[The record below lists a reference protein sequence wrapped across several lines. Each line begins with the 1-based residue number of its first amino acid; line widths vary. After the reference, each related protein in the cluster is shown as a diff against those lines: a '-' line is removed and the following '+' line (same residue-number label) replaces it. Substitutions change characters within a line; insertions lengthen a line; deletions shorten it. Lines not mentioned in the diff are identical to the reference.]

1 MPGIS
6 VAAVAVVEV
15 EVATS
20 ALTVAL
26 WRGVTPS
33 SSSVL
38 VVVVVGVTLA
48 RRSDS
53 LTTPIF
59 SVLWTERG
67 ERVVM
72 VISMPGRTVVLSS
85 VSTLLEV
92 TIMATLAWLLFCEFT
107 RLTVVVSGWE
117 GRGEGGG
124 GTSVNNGKYYK
135 WQSDS

>member
-1 MPGIS
+1 MGIS
-6 VAAVAVVEV
+6 VAVVV
-15 EVATS
+15 VVVTS

-26 WRGVTPS
+26 WWGVTP

-48 RRSDS
+48 SRSDS

-72 VISMPGRTVVLSS
+72 VISTLGRTVVLSS

-92 TIMATLAWLLFCEFT
+92 TMATLAWLLLCELT
-107 RLTVVVSGWE
+107 RLTVVVSGDW
-117 GRGEGGG
+117 EGGG
-124 GTSVNNGKYYK
+124 GGRTSVNNENYYK

>member
-1 MPGIS
+1 M
-6 VAAVAVVEV
+6 
-15 EVATS
+15 
-20 ALTVAL
+20 
-26 WRGVTPS
+26 
-33 SSSVL
+33 
-38 VVVVVGVTLA
+38 VGVTLA

-59 SVLWTERG
+59 SVLWTDRG

-124 GTSVNNGKYYK
+124 GTSVNNEKYYK

>member
-1 MPGIS
+1 MLGIS
-6 VAAVAVVEV
+6 VAAVAVV

-59 SVLWTERG
+59 SVFWTERG